1 LTEVAGRERTALI
14 FAVELSMHP
23 DNRSRIYYVIVTR
36 CGEGAFPFCWE
47 IQRRRQA
54 MGVKVSGSGY
64 RSYRAAQDAG
74 TQALDKFLDDLS
86 SEASMKSGSV

>member
-1 LTEVAGRERTALI
+1 
-14 FAVELSMHP
+14 MHP
-23 DNRSRIYYVIVTR
+23 DNRSRTYFVVVSR
-36 CGEGAFPFCWE
+36 RGEGAFPFCWE

-74 TQALDKFLDDLS
+74 NEALDKFLDDLS
-86 SEASMKSGSV
+86 REAKINSGNS

>member
-1 LTEVAGRERTALI
+1 LTEVADRERTALT
-14 FAVELSMHP
+14 FAIELSMHP

-36 CGEGAFPFCWE
+36 RGEGAFPFCWE

-74 TQALDKFLDDLS
+74 NQALDKFLDDLS
-86 SEASMKSGSV
+86 REASMKSSSV